1 MQSTVEAKRLPS
13 LQSVMSILPLLL
25 VLLCH
30 AAAAASDR
38 AATAQVQARLVA
50 SVTAV
55 KPGEQ
60 ILLGVQQQIIPHW
73 HTYWLNPG
81 DSGTATSIDW
91 SLPAGASAGPI
102 QWPVPQRFTLGP
114 ITNYGYA
121 DEVTLLSTVSVPQNA
136 TVGSEF
142 PIEAT
147 VDWLVCEAECIP
159 QQVTLGMTLPVIAPA
174 GTRADSATRDLIA
187 AAQVRLPVASPW
199 NASVESEKG
208 RTTLRLREAQFD
220 DARIKDLWFY
230 PSEWGVAA
238 HGAAQPRQI
247 DGKDVTIQLQPGD
260 SPLAAGRP
268 LEGVLVVS
276 EDTGAGVIT
285 RGFTITAAPANAAIA
300 SETSP
305 ASSVSFL
312 SAVLFAFVG
321 GLILNLMPCVFP
333 VLSMKALSL
342 LAHAEHSAA
351 QARWQGIAYTAGVL
365 ASFAALSVLLL
376 ALRAGGAQLGWG
388 FQFQSP
394 LFVLAMAY
402 LMFAVGLSLSGVF
415 YLGGSMVGIGGALAD
430 KPGYT
435 GSFFTGVLATLV
447 ATPCT
452 APFMGAAIGYALS
465 QPAIAVLIIFLSLGF
480 GLAVPYLLLS
490 TWPALQRRLPRPGV
504 WMERVK
510 QALAFPMY
518 AAAVWLVW
526 VLAMQAGSDAIVVA
540 LGGMVAI
547 AFGAWLFQTTRN
559 RGRSGRS
566 LGTAVAAAA
575 VAGALVAGYVGLTNR
590 AAAPQV
596 ASASSTWEPYSSER
610 LDALRAKGEPV
621 FLNFTAA
628 WCITCLANERVALS
642 TDAVK
647 QAFAASG
654 IVYLKGD
661 WTHQDEHITRA
672 LTQFGR
678 SGVPLYVF
686 YPAGRD
692 SAPVVLPQILT
703 PDIVLNTI
711 GADGALLASTSHPN

>member
-1 MQSTVEAKRLPS
+1 MLTIVPAKCLSS
-13 LQSVMSILPLLL
+13 LRSVMSVLAPLL

-30 AAAAASDR
+30 AAAAAPDR
-38 AATAQVQARLVA
+38 AATDQVQARLVA

-91 SLPAGASAGPI
+91 RLPEGASTGPI
-102 QWPVPQRFTLGP
+102 QWPAPQRFTLGP

-121 DEVTLLSTVSVPQNA
+121 DEVTLLSTVKVPQTA

-147 VDWLVCEAECIP
+147 VDWLVCEALCIP
-159 QQVTLGMTLPVIAPA
+159 QQVTLGMTLPVVAPTA
-174 GTRADSATRDLIA
+174 TRADSPAQSLIA
-187 AAQVRLPVASPW
+187 AAQARLPVASPW
-199 NASVESEKG
+199 DASVESEKG
-208 RTTLRLREAQFD
+208 RTILRLRQAQFD
-220 DARIKDLWFY
+220 DTRIKDLWFY
-230 PSEWGVAA
+230 PSEWGVAV
-238 HGAAQPRQI
+238 HGAPQSRQI

-285 RGFTITAAPANAAIA
+285 RGFTITAPPANTATP
-300 SETSP
+300 SEP

-312 SAVLFAFVG
+312 SAVLFAFFG

-342 LAHAEHSAA
+342 LAHADHSAA

-365 ASFAALSVLLL
+365 ASFTALSAVLL

-465 QPAIAVLIIFLSLGF
+465 QPAIAVLIIFLSLGL
-480 GLAVPYLLLS
+480 GLSLPYLLLS
-490 TWPALQRRLPRPGV
+490 MWPALQRRLPRPGA
-504 WMERVK
+504 WMDRVK

-526 VLAMQAGSDAIVVA
+526 VLVMQAGSDAIVFA

-547 AFGAWLFQTTRN
+547 AFAAWLFQSTRN
-559 RGRSGRS
+559 SGRGGRS
-566 LGTAVAAAA
+566 LGTAVATAA
-575 VAGALVAGYVGLTNR
+575 VAGALVAGYVGLSSR

-596 ASASSTWEPYSSER
+596 ASASKTWEPYSSER
-610 LDALRAKGEPV
+610 LDVLRAKGKPV

-642 TDAVK
+642 THAVK
-647 QAFAASG
+647 QAFVDRG

-661 WTHQDEHITRA
+661 WTNQDEHITRA

-686 YPAGRD
+686 YPPGRD
-692 SAPVVLPQILT
+692 AAPVVLPQILT

-711 GADGALLASTSHPN
+711 GADAALLASTSHPN